1 VIFYHEH
8 FQKARTIIMIIF
20 CSFFRD
26 FCETLHHGTFQKQI
40 ALNKWHYARGE
51 ISMAELRNV
60 RTDLTLEAHELLR
73 EKAVREQKE
82 QQDIPGVELENDG
95 DERIKITRVRVTSR
109 TGEVS
114 IGKPMGNYI
123 TLEVP
128 GLRENDR
135 DLYEDTCRALAGELT
150 RIMKLN
156 DRTLTLVVGLGNW
169 NVTPD
174 ALGPKVV
181 SNLMV
186 TRHLLEYLPDQ
197 VDEGVRPV
205 CAVAPGVLG
214 ITGIE
219 TGEIVKGI
227 IDRIRPDYVI
237 AIDALAARKIERVNT
252 TIQIADTGIAPGSG
266 VGNKRMELSRDTLGI
281 PVLAIGVPTVLDA
294 ATMANDAIDMV
305 LDSLIG
311 QAQQGTEFYNMLKSI
326 DREEKYGL
334 IREVLDPYSG
344 NLIVTPKEIDD
355 VVRRVSK
362 VIANGLNIALH
373 RGIGLDDVDRYIN

>member
-1 VIFYHEH
+1 M
-8 FQKARTIIMIIF
+8 TG
-20 CSFFRD
+20 S
-26 FCETLHHGTFQKQI
+26 
-40 ALNKWHYARGE
+40 
-51 ISMAELRNV
+51 RNV

-73 EKAVREQKE
+73 ERAVKEQE
-82 QQDIPGVELENDG
+82 AQQDIPGVEVENDG

-109 TGEVS
+109 TGEIA

-128 GLRENDR
+128 GLKENDR
-135 DLYEDTCRALAGELT
+135 DLYEDTCRALARELT
-150 RIMKLN
+150 GIMKL
-156 DRTLTLVVGLGNW
+156 DDKTLTLVVGLGNW

-181 SNLMV
+181 SNMMV

-227 IDRIRPDYVI
+227 VDRIRPDYVI
-237 AIDALAARKIERVNT
+237 AIDALAARKLERVNT

-266 VGNKRMELSRDTLGI
+266 VGNKRMELSEDTLGV
-281 PVLAIGVPTVLDA
+281 PVLAIGIPTVVDA
-294 ATMANDAIDMV
+294 ATMANDTIDMV
-305 LDSLIG
+305 LDSLIE
-311 QAQQGTEFYNMLKSI
+311 QAQQGTDFYNMMKNI
-326 DREEKYGL
+326 DRNEKYSL
-334 IREVLDPYSG
+334 IREVLEPYAG
-344 NLIVTPKEIDD
+344 NLIVTPKEIGD
-355 VVRRVSK
+355 VIRMVSM
-362 VIANGLNIALH
+362 VVANGQNIALH
-373 RGIGLDDVDRYIN
+373 QGIGLDDVDRYIN